1 MPNTFE
7 EFQKLKYNDT
17 ENWEYIKRF
26 AKYKRKYPQSNKR
39 FFDVMENL
47 QKSGIRIGVPLPP
60 VKKQAFILPEGKHDP
75 YHIMH
80 RMVERHITDDDIRGY
95 MNNAKCMFVQ
105 WGGQRQRFVSEQ
117 GTCVITQDGDSWIYK
132 TAWSKD
138 NYDEESDKIME
149 VLKDAGL

>member
-1 MPNTFE
+1 M
-7 EFQKLKYNDT
+7 KYNDT
-17 ENWEYIKRF
+17 EQWEYVKRF
-26 AKYKRKYPQSNKR
+26 AKYKTKYPQSNKR
-39 FFDVMENL
+39 FFDVQEKL
-47 QKSGIRIGVPLPP
+47 QKAGIKIGVPLPP

-75 YHIMH
+75 YHIMN

-95 MNNAKCMFVQ
+95 MKNAKCMFVQ

-117 GTCVITQDGDSWIYK
+117 GTCVITKSGDDWIYK

-149 VLKDAGL
+149 VLQDVGL